1 MITADRPSEKE
12 NSSAFMAVFKDA
24 LFVNFDAGAVSMSNV
39 VSLFSDT
46 QKYEERPIVVLADD
60 DPSIRLMVRHVL
72 ESEDF
77 DIVEASDGLEA
88 IKAVE
93 KHHPA
98 LILLDAVMPGI
109 DGFTTCQQ
117 IKEKGHTDIP
127 VMMITGLDDDA
138 SVERAYEVGAIDFI
152 TKPIKWAVL
161 KHRVKSVVSKVI
173 AERKV
178 QLLAYQDTLT
188 SLPNRLLFADRLEQA
203 VVRSERS
210 RTSMA
215 LMLIDIDDFK
225 LVNDSFGHD
234 AGDKLIKAVGQL
246 ISKSLRRADTIARLG
261 GDEFAVI
268 IEGIE
273 SAEDAI
279 SIADNLTTILEHNVR
294 LDDQETYTS
303 ASIGIAV
310 YPDDGKDARTLLKNA
325 DTAMFR
331 AKESGRHCFQF
342 YKPEMSV
349 SAMERL
355 ELENS
360 LKAAFE
366 NDEFVIHYQPVI
378 DIHKNEISCVEALLR
393 WQHPEKG
400 MIQPEEFVD
409 VIEDCGLIIALGE
422 WMINSVCKQIRLWQD
437 AGLKEQNVSI
447 NLAARQFTEQDL
459 VAVYKQAIAEYD
471 IEASSLAVEITELT
485 LIDNLGEVESTLKK
499 LRQMGMK
506 VLLDDFGTGYASLAY
521 LKEFPVDIVKIDR
534 DFVAGI
540 PDNREDSAIV
550 EAISGLTRGLRLALL
565 AEGVENE
572 RQLDMLKGL
581 GCQYGQGYYWSKAIP
596 GDEYEQFYMNQIY
609 NIG

>member
-1 MITADRPSEKE
+1 
-12 NSSAFMAVFKDA
+12 
-24 LFVNFDAGAVSMSNV
+24 MSNV

-46 QKYEERPIVVLADD
+46 QKYEERPVVVLADD

-77 DIVEASDGLEA
+77 DIIEASDGLEA
-88 IKAVE
+88 IKAIE

-109 DGFTTCQQ
+109 DGFTTCQK
-117 IKEKGHTDIP
+117 IKESGHTDIP
-127 VMMITGLDDDA
+127 VIMITGLDDDA

-161 KHRVKSVVSKVI
+161 KHRVKSVVAKVI

-178 QLLAYQDTLT
+178 QLLAYRDTLT
-188 SLPNRLLFADRLEQA
+188 NLPNRLLFADRLEQA
-203 VVRSERS
+203 VIRSERS
-210 RTSMA
+210 HTSMA
-215 LMLIDIDDFK
+215 LMLVDIDDFK

-246 ISKSLRRADTIARLG
+246 ISRSLRRADTIARLG

-268 IEGIE
+268 IEGIDG
-273 SAEDAI
+273 ADDAI

-303 ASIGIAV
+303 ASIGIAI
-310 YPDDGKDARTLLKNA
+310 YPEDGKDARTLLKNA

-331 AKESGRHCFQF
+331 AKENGRHCFQF

-355 ELENS
+355 DLENS

-366 NDEFVIHYQPVI
+366 NDEFLIHYQPVV
-378 DIHKNEISCVEALLR
+378 DIHKNEIASVEALLR
-393 WQHPEKG
+393 WQHPDKG
-400 MIQPEEFVD
+400 MIKPSDFISV
-409 VIEDCGLIIALGE
+409 VEDCGLIVALGE
-422 WMINSVCKQIRLWQD
+422 WLIFSVCKQIRVWQD
-437 AGLKEQNVSI
+437 AGLKDQQVSI
-447 NLAARQFTEQDL
+447 NLTPRQFKEQDL
-459 VAVYKQAIAEYD
+459 VALFTQAIAEQNID
-471 IEASSLAVEITELT
+471 ASSLSVEVTERT
-485 LIDNLGEVESTLKK
+485 LIDNVGEVESTLKK
-499 LRQMGMK
+499 LRKMGITVM
-506 VLLDDFGTGYASLAY
+506 LDDFGTGYASLAY
-521 LKEFPVDIVKIDR
+521 LKEFPIDVVKIDR
-534 DFVAGI
+534 AFIAEI
-540 PDNREDSAIV
+540 PDSQEDSAIV
-550 EAISGLTRGLRLALL
+550 DAIAGLTRGLKLALL

-572 RQLDMLKGL
+572 RQLNALKSI
-581 GCQYGQGYYWSKAIP
+581 GCQYGQGYYWSKALP

>member
-1 MITADRPSEKE
+1 
-12 NSSAFMAVFKDA
+12 
-24 LFVNFDAGAVSMSNV
+24 MSNV

-46 QKYEERPIVVLADD
+46 QKYEERPVVILADD

-93 KHHPA
+93 KHNPA

-117 IKEKGHTDIP
+117 IKDGGHADIP

-138 SVERAYEVGAIDFI
+138 SVERAYDVGAIDFI

-161 KHRVKSVVSKVI
+161 KHRVKSVVAKVV

-178 QLLAYQDTLT
+178 KLLAYRDTLT
-188 SLPNRLLFADRLEQA
+188 NLPNRLLFADRLEQSVIRA
-203 VVRSERS
+203 ERS

-215 LMLIDIDDFK
+215 LMLVDIDDFK

-246 ISKSLRRADTIARLG
+246 ISRSLRRADTIARLG

-268 IEGIE
+268 IEDIE
-273 SAEDAI
+273 SPQDTI

-294 LDDQETYTS
+294 LDGQETYTS

-325 DTAMFR
+325 DTAMYR
-331 AKESGRHCFQF
+331 AKENGRHCFQF

-355 ELENS
+355 DLENS

-366 NDEFVIHYQPVI
+366 NDEFLIHYQPII
-378 DIHKNEISCVEALLR
+378 DINKNEIAGVEALLR
-393 WQHPEKG
+393 WQHPDKG
-400 MIQPEEFVD
+400 IIQPEDFIPAV
-409 VIEDCGLIIALGE
+409 EDSGLIIALGE
-422 WMINSVCKQIRLWQD
+422 WLIFSVCKQISVWQD
-437 AGLKEQNVSI
+437 AGLKDQNISI
-447 NLAARQFTEQDL
+447 NLSARQFNEQDL
-459 VAVYKQAIAEYD
+459 VALFTQAIAENN
-471 IEASSLAVEITELT
+471 IEGSSLSVEVTEHT
-485 LIDNLGEVESTLKK
+485 LIENVGEVESTLKK
-499 LRQMGMK
+499 LRDMGLK
-506 VLLDDFGTGYASLAY
+506 VMLDDFGTGYASLAY
-521 LKEFPVDIVKIDR
+521 LKDFPVDVVKIDQK
-534 DFVAGI
+534 FVGGI
-540 PDNREDSAIV
+540 PDNPDDTAVVDAI
-550 EAISGLTRGLRLALL
+550 AGLTRGLKLELL
-565 AEGVENE
+565 AEGVETAG
-572 RQLDMLKGL
+572 QLNRLKSI
-581 GCQYGQGYYWSKAIP
+581 GCHYGQGFYWSKALP
-596 GDEYEQFYMNQIY
+596 GDEYEQFYLNQIY

>member
-1 MITADRPSEKE
+1 
-12 NSSAFMAVFKDA
+12 
-24 LFVNFDAGAVSMSNV
+24 MSNV

-77 DIVEASDGLEA
+77 DIIEASDGLEA

-161 KHRVKSVVSKVI
+161 KHRVKSVVAKVI

-178 QLLAYQDTLT
+178 QLLAYRDTLT
-188 SLPNRLLFADRLEQA
+188 GLPNRLLFADRLEQA
-203 VVRSERS
+203 VIRSERS

-215 LMLIDIDDFK
+215 LMLVDIDDFK

-234 AGDKLIKAVGQL
+234 AGDKLIKAVGEL

-268 IEGIE
+268 IEDINGPD
-273 SAEDAI
+273 DAI

-310 YPDDGKDARTLLKNA
+310 YPEDGKDARTLLKNA

-331 AKESGRHCFQF
+331 AKENGRHCFQF

-349 SAMERL
+349 NAMERL
-355 ELENS
+355 DLENS

-366 NDEFVIHYQPVI
+366 NDEFLIHYLPVI
-378 DIHKNEISCVEALLR
+378 DIHKNEVVGVEALLR
-393 WQHPEKG
+393 WQHPDKG
-400 MIQPEEFVD
+400 MIQPADFVKI
-409 VIEDCGLIIALGE
+409 VEDCGLIVALGE
-422 WMINSVCKQIRLWQD
+422 WLIYSVCKQIKVWQD
-437 AGLKEQNVSI
+437 AGLENQNVSI
-447 NLAARQFTEQDL
+447 NLTPRQFKEQDL
-459 VAVYKQAIAEYD
+459 VALFTQAMDEHD
-471 IEASSLAVEITELT
+471 IEATSLSVEVTERT
-485 LIDNLGEVESTLKK
+485 LIDNIGEVESTLKK
-499 LRQMGMK
+499 LRAMGMK
-506 VLLDDFGTGYASLAY
+506 ILLDDFGTGYASLAY
-521 LKEFPVDIVKIDR
+521 LKEFPVDVVKIDR
-534 DFVAGI
+534 AFVAGI
-540 PDNREDSAIV
+540 PDNEDDSTIVDAI
-550 EAISGLTRGLRLALL
+550 AGLTRGLKLSLL

-572 RQLDMLKGL
+572 RQLDVLKGV
-581 GCQYGQGYYWSKAIP
+581 GCQYAQGFFWSKALP
-596 GDEYEQFYMNQIY
+596 GNEYEQFYMNQIY
-609 NIG
+609 KLG

>member
-1 MITADRPSEKE
+1 
-12 NSSAFMAVFKDA
+12 
-24 LFVNFDAGAVSMSNV
+24 MSNV

-117 IKEKGHTDIP
+117 IKEKGFTDIP

-161 KHRVKSVVSKVI
+161 KHRVKSVVAKVI

-178 QLLAYQDTLT
+178 QLLAYRDTLT
-188 SLPNRLLFADRLEQA
+188 NLPNRLLFADRLEQA
-203 VVRSERS
+203 IVRSERS

-215 LMLIDIDDFK
+215 LMLVDIDDFK

-234 AGDKLIKAVGQL
+234 AGDKLIKAVGDL
-246 ISKSLRRADTIARLG
+246 IAKSLRRADTIARLG

-268 IEGIE
+268 IEGIDGP
-273 SAEDAI
+273 EDAI

-310 YPDDGKDARTLLKNA
+310 YPEDGKDARTLLKNA

-331 AKESGRHCFQF
+331 AKENGRHCFQF

-349 SAMERL
+349 NAMERL
-355 ELENS
+355 DLENN

-366 NDEFVIHYQPVI
+366 DDEYLIHYQPVI
-378 DIHKNEISCVEALLR
+378 DIHKNEIVGVEALLR
-393 WQHPEKG
+393 WHHPEKG
-400 MIQPEEFVD
+400 MIQPADFVS
-409 VIEDCGLIIALGE
+409 VVEDCGLIVALGE
-422 WMINSVCKQIRLWQD
+422 WMIFSICKQISLWQES
-437 AGLKEQNVSI
+437 GLKHQQVSI
-447 NLAARQFTEQDL
+447 NLAPRQFKEQDL
-459 VAVYKQAIAEYD
+459 VAVFTQAIAENNID
-471 IEASSLAVEITELT
+471 ASSLSVEVTERT
-485 LIDNLGEVESTLKK
+485 LIDNIGEVEGTLKK
-499 LRQMGMK
+499 LRAMGMQ
-506 VLLDDFGTGYASLAY
+506 VMLDDFGTGYASLAY
-521 LKEFPVDIVKIDR
+521 LKDFPVDVVKIDR
-534 DFVAGI
+534 VFVTGI
-540 PDNREDSAIV
+540 PDSKEDSAIV
-550 EAISGLTRGLRLALL
+550 EAIAGLTRGLKLRLL
-565 AEGVENE
+565 AEGVEND
-572 RQLDMLKGL
+572 RQLDMLKSV
-581 GCQYGQGYYWSKAIP
+581 GCQFAQGYYWSKPLP

>member
-1 MITADRPSEKE
+1 
-12 NSSAFMAVFKDA
+12 
-24 LFVNFDAGAVSMSNV
+24 MSNV

-88 IKAVE
+88 LKAVE

-98 LILLDAVMPGI
+98 LVLLDAVMPGI

-117 IKEKGHTDIP
+117 IKDKGHTDIP

-161 KHRVKSVVSKVI
+161 KHRVKSVVAKVI

-178 QLLAYQDTLT
+178 KLLAYRDTLT
-188 SLPNRLLFADRLEQA
+188 GLPNRLLFADRLEQA
-203 VVRSERS
+203 VVRAERT

-234 AGDKLIKAVGQL
+234 AGDKLIKAVGDL

-261 GDEFAVI
+261 GDEFAVV
-268 IEGIE
+268 IEGIQGP
-273 SAEDAI
+273 EDAI

-310 YPDDGKDARTLLKNA
+310 YPGDGKDARALLKNA
-325 DTAMFR
+325 DTAMYR

-355 ELENS
+355 DLENS

-366 NDEFVIHYQPVI
+366 NDEFLIHYQPVI
-378 DIHKNEISCVEALLR
+378 DIHKNEIVGVEALLR

-400 MIQPEEFVD
+400 MIQPADFVN
-409 VIEDCGLIIALGE
+409 VVEDCGLIVALGE
-422 WMINSVCKQIRLWQD
+422 WMIHSVCKQIKLWQD
-437 AGLKEQNVSI
+437 AGLEKQNVSI
-447 NLAARQFTEQDL
+447 NLSPRQFKEQDL
-459 VAVYKQAIAEYD
+459 VTLFTQAMAENGID
-471 IEASSLAVEITELT
+471 ASSLSVEVTERT
-485 LIDNLGEVESTLKK
+485 LIDNVGEVEATLKK
-499 LRQMGMK
+499 LRAMGLRI
-506 VLLDDFGTGYASLAY
+506 LLDDFGTGYASLAY
-521 LKEFPVDIVKIDR
+521 LKEFPVDVVKIDEA
-534 DFVAGI
+534 FIAGI
-540 PDNREDSAIV
+540 PDNEDDSAIV
-550 EAISGLTRGLRLALL
+550 DAIAGLTRGLKLALH

-572 RQLDMLKGL
+572 RQLNVLKGL
-581 GCQYGQGYYWSKAIP
+581 GCQFGQGYYWSKPLP
-596 GDEYEQFYMNQIY
+596 GNEYEQFFMNQIY

>member
-1 MITADRPSEKE
+1 
-12 NSSAFMAVFKDA
+12 
-24 LFVNFDAGAVSMSNV
+24 MSNV

-77 DIVEASDGLEA
+77 DIIEASDGLEA

-161 KHRVKSVVSKVI
+161 KHRVKSVVAKVI

-178 QLLAYQDTLT
+178 QLLAYRDSLT
-188 SLPNRLLFADRLEQA
+188 GLPNRLLFADRLEQA
-203 VVRSERS
+203 VMRSERS

-215 LMLIDIDDFK
+215 LMLVDIDDFK
-225 LVNDSFGHD
+225 LVNDSFGHE
-234 AGDKLIKAVGQL
+234 AGDKLIKAVGDL

-268 IEGIE
+268 IEGIDGP
-273 SAEDAI
+273 EDAI

-310 YPDDGKDARTLLKNA
+310 FPGDGNDARSLLKNA

-331 AKESGRHCFQF
+331 AKENGRHCFQF

-355 ELENS
+355 DLENS

-366 NDEFVIHYQPVI
+366 NDEFLVHYQPVI
-378 DIHKNEISCVEALLR
+378 DIHKNEVVGVEALLR
-393 WQHPEKG
+393 WQHPDKG
-400 MIQPEEFVD
+400 MIQPSDFVST
-409 VIEDCGLIIALGE
+409 VEDCGLIVALGE
-422 WMINSVCKQIRLWQD
+422 WLIFSVCKQIKVWHD
-437 AGLKEQNVSI
+437 AGLENQCVSI
-447 NLAARQFTEQDL
+447 NLAPRQFKEQDL
-459 VAVYKQAIAEYD
+459 VALFSQAMAENSL
-471 IEASSLAVEITELT
+471 EGSSLSVEVTERT
-485 LIDNLGEVESTLKK
+485 LIDNIGEVESTLKK
-499 LRQMGMK
+499 LRGMGMTIA
-506 VLLDDFGTGYASLAY
+506 LDDFGTGYASLAY
-521 LKEFPVDIVKIDR
+521 LKEFPVDVVKIDR
-534 DFVAGI
+534 AFVAGI
-540 PDNREDSAIV
+540 PDNEEDSSIVDAI
-550 EAISGLTRGLRLALL
+550 AGLTRGLKLSLH

-572 RQLDMLKGL
+572 RQLNVLKSL
-581 GCQYGQGYYWSKAIP
+581 GCQFGQGYYWSKPLP

>member
-1 MITADRPSEKE
+1 
-12 NSSAFMAVFKDA
+12 
-24 LFVNFDAGAVSMSNV
+24 MSNV

-77 DIVEASDGLEA
+77 DIIEASDGLEA

-161 KHRVKSVVSKVI
+161 KHRVKSVVAKVI

-178 QLLAYQDTLT
+178 QLLAYRDNLT
-188 SLPNRLLFADRLEQA
+188 GLPNRLLFADRLEQA
-203 VVRSERS
+203 VMRSERS

-215 LMLIDIDDFK
+215 LMLVDIDDFK
-225 LVNDSFGHD
+225 LVNDSFGHE
-234 AGDKLIKAVGQL
+234 AGDKLIKAVGDL

-268 IEGIE
+268 IEGIDGP
-273 SAEDAI
+273 EDAI

-310 YPDDGKDARTLLKNA
+310 FPGDGKDARTLLKNA

-331 AKESGRHCFQF
+331 AKENGRHCFQF

-355 ELENS
+355 DLENS

-366 NDEFVIHYQPVI
+366 NDEFLIHYQPVI
-378 DIHKNEISCVEALLR
+378 DIHKNEVVGVEALLR
-393 WQHPEKG
+393 WQHPDKG
-400 MIQPEEFVD
+400 MIHPSDFVNI
-409 VIEDCGLIIALGE
+409 VEDCGLIVALGE
-422 WMINSVCKQIRLWQD
+422 WLIFSVCKQIKVWHE
-437 AGLKEQNVSI
+437 AGLKDQNVSI
-447 NLAARQFTEQDL
+447 NLAARQFKEQDL
-459 VAVYKQAIAEYD
+459 ITLFTQAMAENGLD
-471 IEASSLAVEITELT
+471 GSSLSVEVTERT
-485 LIDNLGEVESTLKK
+485 LIDNVGEVESTLKK
-499 LRQMGMK
+499 LRGLGMK
-506 VLLDDFGTGYASLAY
+506 ISLDDFGTGYASLAY
-521 LKEFPVDIVKIDR
+521 LKEFPVDVVKIDR
-534 DFVAGI
+534 AFVTGI
-540 PDNREDSAIV
+540 PDSEEDSTIVDAI
-550 EAISGLTRGLRLALL
+550 AGLTRGLKLALH

-572 RQLDMLKGL
+572 RQLNVLKSI
-581 GCQYGQGYYWSKAIP
+581 GCQFAQGFYWSKPLP

>member
-1 MITADRPSEKE
+1 
-12 NSSAFMAVFKDA
+12 
-24 LFVNFDAGAVSMSNV
+24 MSNV

-88 IKAVE
+88 LKAVE

-117 IKEKGHTDIP
+117 IKDKGYTDIP

-161 KHRVKSVVSKVI
+161 KHRVKSVVAKVI

-178 QLLAYQDTLT
+178 KLLAYRDTLT
-188 SLPNRLLFADRLEQA
+188 GLPNRLLFADRLEQA
-203 VVRSERS
+203 VVRSERT

-234 AGDKLIKAVGQL
+234 AGDKLIKAVGDL

-268 IEGIE
+268 IEGIDGPD
-273 SAEDAI
+273 DAI

-310 YPDDGKDARTLLKNA
+310 YPGDGKDARTLLKNS
-325 DTAMFR
+325 DTAMYR

-355 ELENS
+355 DLENS

-366 NDEFVIHYQPVI
+366 NDEFLIHYQPVV
-378 DIHKNEISCVEALLR
+378 DIHKNEVVGVEALLR

-400 MIQPEEFVD
+400 MIQPNDFVS
-409 VIEDCGLIIALGE
+409 VVEDCGLIVALGE
-422 WMINSVCKQIRLWQD
+422 WMINSVCKQVKLWHD
-437 AGLKEQNVSI
+437 AGLEKQNVSI
-447 NLAARQFTEQDL
+447 NLSPRQFKEQDL
-459 VAVYKQAIAEYD
+459 VTLFTQALAENG
-471 IEASSLAVEITELT
+471 IEGSSLSVEVTERT
-485 LIDNLGEVESTLKK
+485 LIDNVGEVEKTLKK
-499 LRQMGMK
+499 LREMGLRI
-506 VLLDDFGTGYASLAY
+506 LLDDFGTGYASLAY
-521 LKEFPVDIVKIDR
+521 LKEFPVDVVKIDHV
-534 DFVAGI
+534 FIAGI
-540 PDNREDSAIV
+540 PDNQDDSAIV
-550 EAISGLTRGLRLALL
+550 DAIAGLTRGLKLALH

-572 RQLDMLKGL
+572 RQLNVLKGL
-581 GCQYGQGYYWSKAIP
+581 GCQFAQGYYWSKPLP
-596 GDEYEQFYMNQIY
+596 GNEYEQFYMNQIY

>member
-1 MITADRPSEKE
+1 
-12 NSSAFMAVFKDA
+12 
-24 LFVNFDAGAVSMSNV
+24 MSNV

-88 IKAVE
+88 LKAVE

-98 LILLDAVMPGI
+98 LVLLDAVMPGI

-117 IKEKGHTDIP
+117 IKDKGHTDIP

-161 KHRVKSVVSKVI
+161 KHRVKSVVAKVV

-178 QLLAYQDTLT
+178 KLLAYRDTLT
-188 SLPNRLLFADRLEQA
+188 GLPNRLLFADRLEQA
-203 VVRSERS
+203 VVRSERT

-215 LMLIDIDDFK
+215 LMLVDIDDFK

-234 AGDKLIKAVGQL
+234 AGDKLIKAVGDL

-273 SAEDAI
+273 GPEDAI

-310 YPDDGKDARTLLKNA
+310 YPGDGNDARALLKNA
-325 DTAMFR
+325 DTAMYR

-355 ELENS
+355 DLENS

-366 NDEFVIHYQPVI
+366 NDEFLIHYQPVI
-378 DIHKNEISCVEALLR
+378 DIHKNEVVGVEALLR

-400 MIQPEEFVD
+400 MIQPTDFVK
-409 VIEDCGLIIALGE
+409 VVEDCGLIVALGE
-422 WMINSVCKQIRLWQD
+422 WMIHSVCKQIKLWQD
-437 AGLKEQNVSI
+437 AGLEKQNVSI
-447 NLAARQFTEQDL
+447 NLSPRQFKEQDL
-459 VAVYKQAIAEYD
+459 VTLFTQAMAENGLD
-471 IEASSLAVEITELT
+471 GGSLSVEVTERT
-485 LIDNLGEVESTLKK
+485 LIDNIGEVEATLKK
-499 LRQMGMK
+499 LRTMGLK
-506 VLLDDFGTGYASLAY
+506 ILLDDFGTGYASLAY
-521 LKEFPVDIVKIDR
+521 LKEFPVDVVKIDEA
-534 DFVAGI
+534 FIAGI
-540 PDNREDSAIV
+540 PDNQDDSAIV
-550 EAISGLTRGLRLALL
+550 DAIAGLTRGLKLALH

-572 RQLDMLKGL
+572 RQLNVLKGL
-581 GCQYGQGYYWSKAIP
+581 GCQFGQGYYWSKPLP
-596 GDEYEQFYMNQIY
+596 GNEYEQFFMNQIY

>member
-1 MITADRPSEKE
+1 
-12 NSSAFMAVFKDA
+12 
-24 LFVNFDAGAVSMSNV
+24 MSNV
-39 VSLFSDT
+39 VTLFSDT
-46 QKYEERPIVVLADD
+46 QKYEERPVVVLADD

-117 IKEKGHTDIP
+117 IKDKGYADIP

-161 KHRVKSVVSKVI
+161 KHRVKSVVAKVI

-178 QLLAYQDTLT
+178 KLLAYRDTLT
-188 SLPNRLLFADRLEQA
+188 NLPNRLLFADRLEQA
-203 VVRSERS
+203 VIRAERS

-215 LMLIDIDDFK
+215 LMLVDIDDFK
-225 LVNDSFGHD
+225 LVNDSFGHE

-246 ISKSLRRADTIARLG
+246 ISRSLRRADTIARLG

-268 IEGIE
+268 IEDIDGP
-273 SAEDAI
+273 EDAI

-310 YPDDGKDARTLLKNA
+310 FPDDGKDARSILKNA

-331 AKESGRHCFQF
+331 AKENGRHCFQF

-355 ELENS
+355 DLENS

-366 NDEFVIHYQPVI
+366 KDEFLIYYQPIV
-378 DIHKNEISCVEALLR
+378 DINKNEIISAEALLR
-393 WQHPEKG
+393 WQHPDKG
-400 MIQPEEFVD
+400 MIQPEDFVPT
-409 VIEDCGLIIALGE
+409 IEGSGLIIALGE
-422 WMINSVCKQIRLWQD
+422 WLIFSVCKQLRVWQD
-437 AGLKEQNVSI
+437 AGLSEQKVSI
-447 NLAARQFTEQDL
+447 NLAPRQFKEQDL
-459 VAVYKQAIAEYD
+459 VALFTQALAESN
-471 IEASSLAVEITELT
+471 IEGASLSVEVTERT
-485 LIDNLGEVESTLKK
+485 LIDNIGEVERTLKK
-499 LRQMGMK
+499 LRDMGIK
-506 VLLDDFGTGYASLAY
+506 VMLDDFGTGYASLAY
-521 LKEFPVDIVKIDR
+521 LKDFPVDVVKIDSE
-534 DFVAGI
+534 FISGI
-540 PDNREDSAIV
+540 PDNPDDSAV
-550 EAISGLTRGLRLALL
+550 VDAIAGLTRGLKLDLL
-565 AEGVENE
+565 AEGVETE
-572 RQLDMLKGL
+572 SQLKVLKNI
-581 GCQYGQGYYWSKAIP
+581 GCHYGQGYYWSKALP

>member
-1 MITADRPSEKE
+1 
-12 NSSAFMAVFKDA
+12 
-24 LFVNFDAGAVSMSNV
+24 MSNV

-46 QKYEERPIVVLADD
+46 QKYEERPVVVLADD

-72 ESEDF
+72 ESEEF

-93 KHHPA
+93 KYHPA

-161 KHRVKSVVSKVI
+161 KHRVKSVVAKVI

-178 QLLAYQDTLT
+178 SLLAYRDTLT
-188 SLPNRLLFADRLEQA
+188 NLPNRLLFADRLEQA

-210 RTSMA
+210 KTSMA

-234 AGDKLIKAVGQL
+234 AGDKLIQAVGQL

-268 IEGIE
+268 IEGIDGPD
-273 SAEDAI
+273 DAI

-303 ASIGIAV
+303 ASIGISL

-331 AKESGRHCFQF
+331 AKEKGRHCFQF

-355 ELENS
+355 DLENS

-366 NDEFVIHYQPVI
+366 NDEFIIHYLPVI
-378 DIHKNEISCVEALLR
+378 DIHKNEIDSVEALLR
-393 WQHPEKG
+393 WQHPDKG
-400 MIQPEEFVD
+400 MIQPSDFVPI
-409 VIEDCGLIIALGE
+409 IEDCGLIVALGE
-422 WMINSVCKQIRLWQD
+422 WLINSICKQIHVWQGT
-437 AGLKEQNVSI
+437 GLTDQQVSI
-447 NLAARQFTEQDL
+447 NLAPRQFKEQDL
-459 VAVYKQAIAEYD
+459 VAVFTQAIAENNID
-471 IEASSLAVEITELT
+471 ASSLSVEVTEQT
-485 LIDNLGEVESTLKK
+485 LIDNVGEVEATLKK
-499 LRQMGMK
+499 LRAMGMQI
-506 VLLDDFGTGYASLAY
+506 LLDDFGTGYASLAF
-521 LKEFPVDIVKIDR
+521 LKEFPVDVVKIDR
-534 DFVAGI
+534 TFISGI
-540 PDNREDSAIV
+540 PDNQKDSATV
-550 EAISGLTRGLRLALL
+550 SAIAGLTRGLNLKLL

-572 RQLDMLKGL
+572 RQLDVLKDL
-581 GCQYGQGYYWSKAIP
+581 GCQYAQGFYWSKALP

>member
-1 MITADRPSEKE
+1 
-12 NSSAFMAVFKDA
+12 
-24 LFVNFDAGAVSMSNV
+24 MSNV

-46 QKYEERPIVVLADD
+46 QKYEERPVVVLADD

-161 KHRVKSVVSKVI
+161 KHRVKSVVAKVV

-178 QLLAYQDTLT
+178 ELLAYRDSLT
-188 SLPNRLLFADRLEQA
+188 DLPNRLLFADRLEQSIIRA
-203 VVRSERS
+203 DRS
-210 RTSMA
+210 RTSLA
-215 LMLIDIDDFK
+215 LMLVDIDDFK

-234 AGDKLIKAVGQL
+234 AGDKLIQAVGKL
-246 ISKSLRRADTIARLG
+246 IHRSLRRADTIARLG

-273 SAEDAI
+273 GSDDAI

-310 YPDDGKDARTLLKNA
+310 YPDDGKDAKQLLKNA
-325 DTAMFR
+325 DTAMYR
-331 AKESGRHCFQF
+331 AKENGRHCFQF

-349 SAMERL
+349 TAMARL
-355 ELENS
+355 DLENS
-360 LKAAFE
+360 LRSAFE
-366 NDEFVIHYQPVI
+366 SDEFQIYYQPVI
-378 DIHKNEISCVEALLR
+378 DLHKNEVYCVEALLR
-393 WQHPEKG
+393 WLHPDKG
-400 MIQPEEFVD
+400 MIKPVD
-409 VIEDCGLIIALGE
+409 FFSVIEDSGLIVALGE
-422 WMINSVCKQIRLWQD
+422 WVIFSACRQLKAWKE
-437 AGLKEQNVSI
+437 AGLDDQLVSI
-447 NLAARQFTEQDL
+447 NLAPRQFKEQD
-459 VAVYKQAIAEYD
+459 VVSIFVQAMDENG
-471 IEASSLAVEITELT
+471 IEGKSLSVEVTEHT
-485 LIDNLGEVESTLKK
+485 IIENVGEVEKTLNK
-499 LRQMGMK
+499 LRDMGIR
-506 VLLDDFGTGYASLAY
+506 VSLDDFGTGYASLAY
-521 LKEFPVDIVKIDR
+521 LKDFPVDLVKIDEALI
-534 DFVAGI
+534 AGI
-540 PDNREDSAIV
+540 PDSEEDSAMV
-550 EAISGLTRGLRLALL
+550 SAIAGLARGLKLNFL

-572 RQLDMLKGL
+572 RQLDMLRGL
-581 GCQYGQGYYWSKAIP
+581 GCKYAQGFYWSKALP
-596 GDEYEQFYMNQIY
+596 GGEFEQFYLNQLY

>member
-1 MITADRPSEKE
+1 
-12 NSSAFMAVFKDA
+12 
-24 LFVNFDAGAVSMSNV
+24 MSNV

-46 QKYEERPIVVLADD
+46 QKYEERPVVVLADD

-93 KHHPA
+93 KYHPA

-117 IKEKGHTDIP
+117 IKDNGHADIP

-161 KHRVKSVVSKVI
+161 KHRVKSVVAKVI

-178 QLLAYQDTLT
+178 QLLAYRDTLT
-188 SLPNRLLFADRLEQA
+188 DLPNRLLFADRLEQA
-203 VVRSERS
+203 VIRAERS

-215 LMLIDIDDFK
+215 LMLVDIDDFK

-246 ISKSLRRADTIARLG
+246 ISKSLRRADTVARLG

-268 IEGIE
+268 IEDIN
-273 SAEDAI
+273 SPEDAI

-310 YPDDGKDARTLLKNA
+310 YPDDGKDARTILKNA

-342 YKPEMSV
+342 YKPELSV

-355 ELENS
+355 DLENS
-360 LKAAFE
+360 LQAAFE
-366 NDEFVIHYQPVI
+366 NDEFLIHYQPVI
-378 DIHKNEISCVEALLR
+378 DIHKNEIVGVEALLR
-393 WQHPEKG
+393 WQHPDKG
-400 MIQPEEFVD
+400 MIQTTDFIPTVKNS
-409 VIEDCGLIIALGE
+409 GLIIALGE
-422 WMINSVCKQIRLWQD
+422 WLVFSVCKQIRVWQD
-437 AGLKEQNVSI
+437 AGLKEQNISI
-447 NLAARQFTEQDL
+447 NLAPRQFKEQNL
-459 VAVYKQAIAEYD
+459 VSLFTQAIAEYN
-471 IEASSLAVEITELT
+471 IEASSLSVEVTERT
-485 LIDNLGEVESTLKK
+485 LIENVGEVESTLKK
-499 LRQMGMK
+499 LRKMGVK
-506 VLLDDFGTGYASLAY
+506 VMLDDYGTGYASLAY
-521 LKEFPVDIVKIDR
+521 LKDFPVDVVKIDR
-534 DFVAGI
+534 EFISGI
-540 PDNREDSAIV
+540 PDNQDDSAFV
-550 EAISGLTRGLRLALL
+550 NAIAGLTRGLKLDLL
-565 AEGVENE
+565 AEGVETE
-572 RQLDMLKGL
+572 SQLKVLKSV
-581 GCQYGQGYYWSKAIP
+581 GCHYAQGYFWSKALP
-596 GDEYEQFYMNQIY
+596 GDEYEQYYMNQIY
-609 NIG
+609 NLG

>member
-1 MITADRPSEKE
+1 
-12 NSSAFMAVFKDA
+12 
-24 LFVNFDAGAVSMSNV
+24 MSNV

-46 QKYEERPIVVLADD
+46 QKYEEKPVIVLADD

-72 ESEDF
+72 ESEEF
-77 DIVEASDGLEA
+77 DIVEAADGLEA

-93 KHHPA
+93 KYHPA

-161 KHRVKSVVSKVI
+161 KHRVKSVVAKVI

-178 QLLAYQDTLT
+178 KLLAYRDTLT
-188 SLPNRLLFADRLEQA
+188 DLPNRLLFADRLEQA
-203 VVRSERS
+203 VVRSDRS
-210 RTSMA
+210 KTSMA
-215 LMLIDIDDFK
+215 LMLVDIDDFK

-234 AGDKLIKAVGQL
+234 AGDKLIKAVGEL

-273 SAEDAI
+273 SPDDAI

-310 YPDDGKDARTLLKNA
+310 YPEDGKDARTLLKNA

-349 SAMERL
+349 TAMERL
-355 ELENS
+355 DLENS

-366 NDEFVIHYQPVI
+366 NDEFVIHYQPVV
-378 DIHKNEISCVEALLR
+378 DIHKNEIVSVEALLR

-400 MIQPEEFVD
+400 MIKPDDFISI
-409 VIEDCGLIIALGE
+409 IEDCGLIVALGE
-422 WMINSVCKQIRLWQD
+422 WLIYSVCKQVKLWHD
-437 AGLKEQNVSI
+437 SGLKDQRVSI
-447 NLAARQFTEQDL
+447 NLSPRQFNEQNL
-459 VAVYKQAIAEYD
+459 FVVFSQAISESS
-471 IEASSLAVEITELT
+471 IEASSLAVEITERT
-485 LIDNLGEVESTLKK
+485 LIDNIGEVEDTLNK
-499 LRQMGMK
+499 LRDMGML
-506 VLLDDFGTGYASLAY
+506 VMLDDFGTGYASLAY
-521 LKEFPVDIVKIDR
+521 LKQFPVDMVKMDR
-534 DFVAGI
+534 TFVSGI

-550 EAISGLTRGLRLALL
+550 DAIAGLTRGLKLKLL

-572 RQLDMLKGL
+572 RQLDVLKSI
-581 GCQYGQGYYWSKAIP
+581 GCQYAQGYYWSKALP

>member
-1 MITADRPSEKE
+1 
-12 NSSAFMAVFKDA
+12 
-24 LFVNFDAGAVSMSNV
+24 MSNV

-46 QKYEERPIVVLADD
+46 QKYEERPVVVLADD

-77 DIVEASDGLEA
+77 DIVEAADGLEA

-161 KHRVKSVVSKVI
+161 KHRVKSVVAKVI

-178 QLLAYQDTLT
+178 QLLAYRDTLT
-188 SLPNRLLFADRLEQA
+188 DLPNRLLFADRLEQA
-203 VVRSERS
+203 VIRSERS

-215 LMLIDIDDFK
+215 LMLVDIDDFK

-234 AGDKLIKAVGQL
+234 AGDKLIKAVGTL
-246 ISKSLRRADTIARLG
+246 ISRSLRRADTIARLG

-268 IEGIE
+268 IEGID
-273 SAEDAI
+273 SHEDTI

-366 NDEFVIHYQPVI
+366 NDEFLIHYQPVI
-378 DIHKNEISCVEALLR
+378 DIHKNEIVSAEALLR
-393 WQHPEKG
+393 WQHPDKG
-400 MIQPEEFVD
+400 MIQPTDFVS
-409 VIEDCGLIIALGE
+409 VIEDSGLIIALGE
-422 WMINSVCKQIRLWQD
+422 WVIFSACKQIRVWED
-437 AGLKEQNVSI
+437 AGLKDQHVSI
-447 NLAARQFTEQDL
+447 NLAPRQFKEQDL
-459 VAVYKQAIAEYD
+459 VAIFTQAISENN
-471 IEASSLAVEITELT
+471 IEGSALSVEVTERT
-485 LIDNLGEVESTLKK
+485 LIDNIGEVESTLKK
-499 LRQMGMK
+499 LRGLGIRVM
-506 VLLDDFGTGYASLAY
+506 LDDFGTGYASLAY

-534 DFVAGI
+534 TFVEGI
-540 PDNREDSAIV
+540 PDNSEDSAIV
-550 EAISGLTRGLRLALL
+550 DAIAGLTRGLKLELL

-572 RQLDMLKGL
+572 RQLNVLKGL
-581 GCQYGQGYYWSKAIP
+581 GCQYGQGYYWSKALP

-609 NIG
+609 NIV

>member
-1 MITADRPSEKE
+1 MT
-12 NSSAFMAVFKDA
+12 
-24 LFVNFDAGAVSMSNV
+24 NV

-46 QKYEERPIVVLADD
+46 QKYEERPVVVLADD

-93 KHHPA
+93 KYHPA

-117 IKEKGHTDIP
+117 IKDNGHADIP

-161 KHRVKSVVSKVI
+161 KHRVKSVVAKVI

-178 QLLAYQDTLT
+178 QLLAYRDTLT
-188 SLPNRLLFADRLEQA
+188 DLPNRLLFADRLEQA
-203 VVRSERS
+203 VIRAERS
-210 RTSMA
+210 RTSVA
-215 LMLIDIDDFK
+215 LMLVDIDDFK
-225 LVNDSFGHD
+225 LVNDSFGHE

-246 ISKSLRRADTIARLG
+246 ISRSLRRADTIARLG

-268 IEGIE
+268 IEGIDGPQ
-273 SAEDAI
+273 DAI

-310 YPDDGKDARTLLKNA
+310 YPDDGKDARTILKNA
-325 DTAMFR
+325 DTALFR
-331 AKESGRHCFQF
+331 AKENGRHCFQF

-355 ELENS
+355 DLENS

-366 NDEFVIHYQPVI
+366 NDEFLIHYLPVI
-378 DIHKNEISCVEALLR
+378 DIHKNEIVGVEALLR
-393 WQHPEKG
+393 WQHPDKG
-400 MIQPEEFVD
+400 MIQPADFLPTVENS
-409 VIEDCGLIIALGE
+409 GLIIALGE
-422 WMINSVCKQIRLWQD
+422 WLIFSVCKQIRLWQD

-447 NLAARQFTEQDL
+447 NLAPRQFKEQDL
-459 VAVYKQAIAEYD
+459 VALFTQAIAENN
-471 IEASSLAVEITELT
+471 IEASSLSIEVTERT
-485 LIDNLGEVESTLKK
+485 LIDNVGGVESTLKK
-499 LRQMGMK
+499 LRNMGMK
-506 VLLDDFGTGYASLAY
+506 VMLDDFGTGYASLAY
-521 LKEFPVDIVKIDR
+521 LKDFPVDLVKIDR
-534 DFVAGI
+534 EFISGI
-540 PDNREDSAIV
+540 PDNPGDSEIVDAI
-550 EAISGLTRGLRLALL
+550 AGLTRGLKLDLL
-565 AEGVENE
+565 AEGVETE
-572 RQLDMLKGL
+572 SQLSVLKNV
-581 GCQYGQGYYWSKAIP
+581 GCQYGQGFYWSKALP
-596 GDEYEQFYMNQIY
+596 GDEYEQFYLNQIY
-609 NIG
+609 NLG

>member
-1 MITADRPSEKE
+1 
-12 NSSAFMAVFKDA
+12 
-24 LFVNFDAGAVSMSNV
+24 MSNV

-46 QKYEERPIVVLADD
+46 QKYEEKPVVVLADD

-109 DGFTTCQQ
+109 DGFTTCKQ
-117 IKEKGHTDIP
+117 IKDKGYTDIP

-161 KHRVKSVVSKVI
+161 KHRVKSVVAKVV

-178 QLLAYQDTLT
+178 QLLAYRDTLT

-203 VVRSERS
+203 VIRCERS

-215 LMLIDIDDFK
+215 LMLVDIDDFK

-268 IEGIE
+268 VEGIE
-273 SAEDAI
+273 APDDAI

-331 AKESGRHCFQF
+331 AKENGRHCFQF

-349 SAMERL
+349 TAMERL
-355 ELENS
+355 DLENS

-366 NDEFVIHYQPVI
+366 NDEFLIYYQPII
-378 DIHKNEISCVEALLR
+378 DIHKNEIVAVEALLR
-393 WQHPEKG
+393 WQHPDKG
-400 MIQPEEFVD
+400 MIHPVD
-409 VIEDCGLIIALGE
+409 FISIVEDCGLIVALGE
-422 WMINSVCKQIRLWQD
+422 WLIFSICKQISIWQD
-437 AGLKEQNVSI
+437 AGLEKQHVSI
-447 NLAARQFTEQDL
+447 NLAPRQFKEQDL
-459 VAVYKQAIAEYD
+459 VVVFTQAMSEYD
-471 IEASSLAVEITELT
+471 VDASSLSVEITERT
-485 LIDNLGEVESTLKK
+485 LIDNIGEVEATLKK
-499 LRQMGMK
+499 LRSMGMRIM
-506 VLLDDFGTGYASLAY
+506 LDDFGTGYASLAY
-521 LKEFPVDIVKIDR
+521 LKEFPVDVVKIDR
-534 DFVAGI
+534 EFIAGI

-550 EAISGLTRGLRLALL
+550 EAIAGLTRGLNLSLI

-572 RQLDMLKGL
+572 PQLKVLKSI
-581 GCQYGQGYYWSKAIP
+581 GCQYAQGYYWSKALP
-596 GDEYEQFYMNQIY
+596 GDEYEQFFINQIY

>member
-1 MITADRPSEKE
+1 VKKGCIRVDQFAETENYTANTSYL
-12 NSSAFMAVFKDA
+12 SWSCSF
-24 LFVNFDAGAVSMSNV
+24 MSNV

-46 QKYEERPIVVLADD
+46 QKYEERPVVVLADD

-161 KHRVKSVVSKVI
+161 KHRVKSVVAKVI

-178 QLLAYQDTLT
+178 QLLAYRDTLT
-188 SLPNRLLFADRLEQA
+188 GLPNRLLFADRLEQA
-203 VVRSERS
+203 VIRSERS
-210 RTSMA
+210 KTSMA
-215 LMLIDIDDFK
+215 LMLVDIDDFK

-234 AGDKLIKAVGQL
+234 AGDKLIKAVGDL

-273 SAEDAI
+273 GPEDAI

-310 YPDDGKDARTLLKNA
+310 FPGDGKDARTLLKNA

-331 AKESGRHCFQF
+331 AKENGRHCFQF

-355 ELENS
+355 DLENS
-360 LKAAFE
+360 LKSAFE
-366 NDEFVIHYQPVI
+366 KDQFIIHYQPVI
-378 DIHKNEISCVEALLR
+378 DIHKNEVVGVEALLR

-400 MIQPEEFVD
+400 MIYPSDFISVVEE
-409 VIEDCGLIIALGE
+409 CGLIVALGE
-422 WMINSVCKQIRLWQD
+422 WMIFSACKQIKVWQD
-437 AGLKEQNVSI
+437 AGLENQNVSL
-447 NLAARQFTEQDL
+447 NLAPRQFKEQDL
-459 VAVYKQAIAEYD
+459 VTVFTQAMSENG
-471 IEASSLAVEITELT
+471 IEASSLSVEVTERT
-485 LIDNLGEVESTLKK
+485 LIDNVGEVEATLKK
-499 LRQMGMK
+499 LRAMGLK
-506 VLLDDFGTGYASLAY
+506 ILLDDFGTGYASLAY
-521 LKEFPVDIVKIDR
+521 LKDFPVDVVKIDR
-534 DFVAGI
+534 DFVTGI
-540 PDNREDSAIV
+540 PDNVEDSTIVDAI
-550 EAISGLTRGLRLALL
+550 AGLTRGLKLPLL

-572 RQLDMLKGL
+572 RQLDVLKGL
-581 GCQYGQGYYWSKAIP
+581 GCQYAQGFYWSKALP

>member
-1 MITADRPSEKE
+1 MT
-12 NSSAFMAVFKDA
+12 
-24 LFVNFDAGAVSMSNV
+24 NV
-39 VSLFSDT
+39 ISLFSDT
-46 QKYEERPIVVLADD
+46 QKYEEKPVVVLADD

-72 ESEDF
+72 ESEEF

-88 IKAVE
+88 IEAVE

-117 IKEKGHTDIP
+117 IKDKGYTDIP

-161 KHRVKSVVSKVI
+161 KHRVKSVVAKII

-178 QLLAYQDTLT
+178 KLLAYRDTLT
-188 SLPNRLLFADRLEQA
+188 DLPNRLLFADRLEQA
-203 VVRSERS
+203 IIRCERS
-210 RTSMA
+210 RASMA

-225 LVNDSFGHD
+225 LVNDSFGHE

-246 ISKSLRRADTIARLG
+246 ISRSLRRADTIARLG

-273 SAEDAI
+273 SPEDAI

-294 LDDQETYTS
+294 LDDRETYTS

-310 YPDDGKDARTLLKNA
+310 YPDDGKEARTLLKNA

-331 AKESGRHCFQF
+331 AKENGRHCFQF

-349 SAMERL
+349 TAMERL
-355 ELENS
+355 DLENS

-366 NDEFVIHYQPVI
+366 NDEFMILYQPVI
-378 DIHKNEISCVEALLR
+378 DIQKNEIVSVEALLR

-400 MIQPEEFVD
+400 MIYPTDFISIV
-409 VIEDCGLIIALGE
+409 EDSGLIVALGE
-422 WMINSVCKQIRLWQD
+422 WLIVSACKQIEQWQE
-437 AGLKEQNVSI
+437 AGLKGQRVSFNIAPRQFKEQNM
-447 NLAARQFTEQDL
+447 
-459 VAVYKQAIAEYD
+459 AVVFKQALAEHK
-471 IEASSLAVEITELT
+471 IPASSLCVEVTEST
-485 LIDNLGEVESTLKK
+485 LIENNGEVESTLKK
-499 LRQMGMK
+499 LRDMGMQIS
-506 VLLDDFGTGYASLAY
+506 LDNFGTGYASLAY
-521 LKEFPVDIVKIDR
+521 LKDFPVDMVKIDR
-534 DFVAGI
+534 AFIAGI

-550 EAISGLTRGLRLALL
+550 DAICGLAHGLGLGII
-565 AEGVENE
+565 AEGVENI
-572 RQLDMLKGL
+572 RQLNVLQNK
-581 GCQYGQGYYWSKAIP
+581 GCQYAQGFYWSKPMP
-596 GDEYEQFYMNQIY
+596 GDEYEQYYMNQIY

>member
-1 MITADRPSEKE
+1 
-12 NSSAFMAVFKDA
+12 
-24 LFVNFDAGAVSMSNV
+24 MSNV

-77 DIVEASDGLEA
+77 DIIEASDGLEA

-161 KHRVKSVVSKVI
+161 KHRVKSVVAKVI

-178 QLLAYQDTLT
+178 QLLAYRDTLT
-188 SLPNRLLFADRLEQA
+188 NLPNRLLFADRLEQA
-203 VVRSERS
+203 VIRSERS
-210 RTSMA
+210 KTSMA
-215 LMLIDIDDFK
+215 LMLVDIDDFK

-234 AGDKLIKAVGQL
+234 AGDKLIQAVGDL

-261 GDEFAVI
+261 GDEFAII

-273 SAEDAI
+273 GPDDAI

-310 YPDDGKDARTLLKNA
+310 FPDDGKDARTLLKNA

-331 AKESGRHCFQF
+331 AKENGRHCFQF

-355 ELENS
+355 DLENS

-366 NDEFVIHYQPVI
+366 NDEFLIHYQPVI
-378 DIHKNEISCVEALLR
+378 DIHKNEVVGVEALLR
-393 WQHPEKG
+393 WNHPDKG
-400 MIQPEEFVD
+400 MIQPSDFINIV
-409 VIEDCGLIIALGE
+409 EDCGLIVVVGE
-422 WMINSVCKQIRLWQD
+422 WLINSACKQIKVWKE
-437 AGLKEQNVSI
+437 AGLKNQNVSL
-447 NLAARQFTEQDL
+447 NLAPRQFKEQDL
-459 VAVYKQAIAEYD
+459 VALFTQAMAEND
-471 IEASSLAVEITELT
+471 IDGSSLSIEITERT
-485 LIDNLGEVESTLKK
+485 LIDNIGEVEGTLKK
-499 LRQMGMK
+499 LRGMGMK
-506 VLLDDFGTGYASLAY
+506 ILLDDFGTGYASLAY

-534 DFVAGI
+534 AFITGI
-540 PDNREDSAIV
+540 PENIEDSHIVDAI
-550 EAISGLTRGLRLALL
+550 AGLTRGLKLSLL

-572 RQLDMLKGL
+572 RQLDVLKGL
-581 GCQYGQGYYWSKAIP
+581 GCQYAQGYYWSKALP

>member
-1 MITADRPSEKE
+1 
-12 NSSAFMAVFKDA
+12 
-24 LFVNFDAGAVSMSNV
+24 MSNV

-161 KHRVKSVVSKVI
+161 KHRVKSVVAKVI

-178 QLLAYQDTLT
+178 QLLAYQDSLT
-188 SLPNRLLFADRLEQA
+188 GLPNRLLFADRLEQA
-203 VVRSERS
+203 VKRSERS

-215 LMLIDIDDFK
+215 LMLVDIDDFK
-225 LVNDSFGHD
+225 LVNDSFGHE
-234 AGDKLIKAVGQL
+234 AGDKLIKAVGEL

-268 IEGIE
+268 IEDINGPD
-273 SAEDAI
+273 DAI

-310 YPDDGKDARTLLKNA
+310 YPEDGNDARTLLKNA

-331 AKESGRHCFQF
+331 AKENGRHCFQF

-355 ELENS
+355 DLENS

-366 NDEFVIHYQPVI
+366 NDEFLIHYQPII
-378 DIHKNEISCVEALLR
+378 DIHKNEVIGVEAFLR
-393 WQHPEKG
+393 WQHPDKG
-400 MIQPEEFVD
+400 MIQPSDFVNI
-409 VIEDCGLIIALGE
+409 VEDCGLIVALGE
-422 WMINSVCKQIRLWQD
+422 WLIFSVCKQIKVWQE
-437 AGLKEQNVSI
+437 AGLENQNVSI
-447 NLAARQFTEQDL
+447 NLSPRQFKEQDL
-459 VAVYKQAIAEYD
+459 VAVFSQAMSENGLD
-471 IEASSLAVEITELT
+471 GSSLSVEVTERT
-485 LIDNLGEVESTLKK
+485 LIDNIGEVESTLKK
-499 LRQMGMK
+499 LRAMGMK
-506 VLLDDFGTGYASLAY
+506 ILLDDFGTGYASLAY
-521 LKEFPVDIVKIDR
+521 LKEFPVDVVKIDR
-534 DFVAGI
+534 AFVTGI
-540 PDNREDSAIV
+540 PDNEEDSTIVDAI
-550 EAISGLTRGLRLALL
+550 AGLTRGLKLALH

-572 RQLDMLKGL
+572 RQLNVLKSI
-581 GCQYGQGYYWSKAIP
+581 GCQYAQGFYWSKPLP

>member
-1 MITADRPSEKE
+1 LIDVLKRKIPVHSRMHYLLI
-12 NSSAFMAVFKDA
+12 FMRELQD
-24 LFVNFDAGAVSMSNV
+24 MSNV

-366 NDEFVIHYQPVI
+366 SDEFVIHYQPII
-378 DIHKNEISCVEALLR
+378 DIHKNEITGVEALLR

-409 VIEDCGLIIALGE
+409 VVEDCGLIIALGE
-422 WMINSVCKQIRLWQD
+422 WMINSVCKQVRIWQD

-459 VAVYKQAIAEYD
+459 VAVFKQAIAEYD

-499 LRQMGMK
+499 LREMGMK

-534 DFVAGI
+534 DFIAGI
-540 PDNREDSAIV
+540 PDSREDSAIV
-550 EAISGLTRGLRLALL
+550 EAISGLTRGLKLTLL